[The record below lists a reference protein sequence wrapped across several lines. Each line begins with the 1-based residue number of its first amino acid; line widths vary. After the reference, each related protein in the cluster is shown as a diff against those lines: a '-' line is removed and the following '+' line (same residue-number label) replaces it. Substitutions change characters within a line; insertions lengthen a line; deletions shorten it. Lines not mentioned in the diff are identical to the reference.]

1 MKNLITGLIL
11 LVAVSLIFTNQ
22 VYTGGFQINEHGAK
36 AMGMGGAFTAQAS
49 DPSAIFFNPAGLG
62 FQKGINVLLG
72 TTLIF
77 PSTKFTGPT
86 PSTKETKMESQIFYP
101 SNLYATYAMDNGLS
115 FGLGVYSPYG
125 LGTEWPADW
134 VGNRISVKT
143 DLKSFYINPTVA
155 YRVMDDLAIG
165 VGFSYVIS
173 NVELSFKSATYSSL
187 APPTPSAKLGNVNL
201 KADGTGFNFNAGI
214 IYQADKNLKL
224 GVAYR
229 HSTEIDYSGDAKFT
243 DMQALTSFFPG
254 GSGKTTITLPSNLTL
269 GASVNVSPEFVLN
282 SDIQFVGWSSYD
294 SLIVDIAKGPNFPLT
309 GQPLQ
314 KGSASGKEWKNAMLF
329 RVGGEYQYKEFAF
342 RLGYIYDVTPQ
353 PDEKVEPMLPDANR
367 SEFTLGIGYK
377 ISENLHV
384 DAAYQLILF
393 EDRKVEYSDIPLN
406 GIYKSNAHL
415 FGINVG
421 YQF

>member
-1 MKNLITGLIL
+1 
-11 LVAVSLIFTNQ
+11 
-22 VYTGGFQINEHGAK
+22 
-36 AMGMGGAFTAQAS
+36 
-49 DPSAIFFNPAGLG
+49 
-62 FQKGINVLLG
+62 
-72 TTLIF
+72 
-77 PSTKFTGPT
+77 
-86 PSTKETKMESQIFYP
+86 
-101 SNLYATYAMDNGLS
+101 
-115 FGLGVYSPYG
+115 
-125 LGTEWPADW
+125 
-134 VGNRISVKT
+134 
-143 DLKSFYINPTVA
+143 
-155 YRVMDDLAIG
+155 MDDLSIG
-165 VGFSYVIS
+165 VGVSYVIS
-173 NVELSFKSATYSSL
+173 NVELSYKAATYSTL

-229 HSTEIDYSGDAKFT
+229 HSTKIDYDGDAKFT

-254 GSGKTTITLPSNLTL
+254 GSGKTSITFPSNLSL
-269 GASVNVSPEFVLN
+269 GASVNVSPEFTLN

-314 KGSASGKEWKNAMLF
+314 KGIASGKNWKNAMLF
-329 RVGGEYQYKEFAF
+329 RIGGEYQYKEFAF

-353 PDEKVEPMLPDANR
+353 PAVKVEPMLPDANR

-377 ISENLHV
+377 ISESLHI

-393 EDRKVEYSDIPLN
+393 EDRKVEYSEIPLN
-406 GIYKSNAHL
+406 GTYKSNAHL

>member
-1 MKNLITGLIL
+1 MKNLITGVVLF
-11 LVAVSLIFTNQ
+11 VVVGLIFTNQ
-22 VYTGGFQINEHGAK
+22 AFTGGFQINEHGAK

-77 PSTKFTGPT
+77 PSTKFTGPA
-86 PSTKETKMESQIFYP
+86 PLNKQTKMESQIFYP

-115 FGLGVYSPYG
+115 FGLGVYSPFG

-134 VGNRISVKT
+134 AGKTISVKT
-143 DLKSFYINPTVA
+143 DLKSFYINPSIA
-155 YRVMDDLAIG
+155 YRVMDNLAIG

-173 NVELSFKSATYSSL
+173 NVKLSFKTATYSTL

-201 KADGTGFNFNAGI
+201 EADGTGFNFNAGI
-214 IYQADKNLKL
+214 IYQADKDLKL

-229 HSTEIDYSGDAKFT
+229 HSTEIDFTGKAKFT
-243 DMQALTSFFPG
+243 DMQALASFFPG
-254 GSGKTTITLPSNLTL
+254 GDGKTTITFPSSLSL

-282 SDIQFVGWSSYD
+282 SDIQFVGWSTYD
-294 SLIVDIAKGPNFPLT
+294 SLIVDITKGPNFPLT

-314 KGSASGKEWKNAMLF
+314 KGSASGKNWKNAMLF
-329 RVGGEYQYKEFAF
+329 RIGGEYQYEEFAF

-353 PDEKVEPMLPDANR
+353 SDEKVEPMLPDANR
-367 SEFTLGIGYK
+367 NEFTLGIGYK
-377 ISENLHV
+377 ISDNLHV

-393 EDRKVEYSDIPLN
+393 EDRNVAYSDIPLN
-406 GIYKSNAHL
+406 GTYRSNADL